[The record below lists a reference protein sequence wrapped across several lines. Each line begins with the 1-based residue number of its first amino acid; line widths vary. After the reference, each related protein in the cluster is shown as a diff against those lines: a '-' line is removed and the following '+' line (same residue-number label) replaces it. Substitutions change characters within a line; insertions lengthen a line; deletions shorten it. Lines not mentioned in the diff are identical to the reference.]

1 MIGKGR
7 DEFLVFKENLFGF
20 FKNLCKLVIV
30 LVFDENIYFKF
41 RDIIIEVKC
50 LDFFMKDEKSGKE
63 LNFERS
69 FIEIYKFVYV
79 LVGGIDEIVSM
90 INEFVLVILVE
101 KEFYE
106 KFCY

>member
-1 MIGKGR
+1 
-7 DEFLVFKENLFGF
+7 
-20 FKNLCKLVIV
+20 
-30 LVFDENIYFKF
+30 
-41 RDIIIEVKC
+41 
-50 LDFFMKDEKSGKE
+50 MKDEKSGKE

-106 KFCY
+106 KFCYQFEELRKFEKQVEMFMVRLGEKFLEVLVEKDERREIEDFLRDLGV